1 VFLLEQ
7 VERENYEEFLYS
19 ELQLKKSLIE
29 PESKE
34 IKNFNQAF
42 IKDLILTNFNEV
54 DIFTGR
60 GILGSMIDFNLFGL
74 GNVANEI
81 LLPNL
86 FSIVNTARSRGGFER
101 KALIT
106 QKRDE
111 SSVIKATQNSSLWEK
126 LRGKGR

>member
-1 VFLLEQ
+1 MALLEQ
-7 VERENYEEFLYS
+7 IDQEKYEEFLYS

-29 PESKE
+29 PESKS
-34 IKNFNQAF
+34 IKNFESAF
-42 IKDLILTNFNEV
+42 VKDLILTNFNEV

-60 GILGSMIDFNLFGL
+60 GILNSMIDFNLFGL
-74 GNVANEI
+74 GEVANQI

-111 SSVIKATQNSSLWEK
+111 NSVIKATQNTSLWEK
-126 LRGKGR
+126 LSGRGR